1 MAVSWAVLWSHRSL
15 LLFSLLPLL
24 LLPLPLL
31 MPTKVRYAQGPSE
44 ALRGGLGPSG
54 ALRAGGPGALR
65 AGVPSALMYGL
76 SHHSPV

>member
-31 MPTKVRYAQGPSE
+31 VPTKVRHAQGPSE
-44 ALRGGLGPSG
+44 ALR
-54 ALRAGGPGALR
+54 
-65 AGVPSALMYGL
+65 AGVPSTLMYGL